1 MSNSNHYLSTR
12 SSNTTIINNKYNN
25 NNNSNTLFNIVHF
38 GCWNYGGCNVLKFN
52 PLSLVKAHLT
62 KYSKQNAVDFYL
74 IAGDNYYQIK
84 NKDKAKS
91 KDKVKDKAKAKD
103 KSKVKDKDKKTIL
116 YNDIEFTEG
125 FECLSKLQGHK
136 YVLVG
141 NHDTKSIEDYKNTVT
156 KNTLPVCHTL
166 HKQIEFT
173 QSHNKDFTMIKPDT
187 TQHLYLPH
195 SKTLFVLL
203 DTNLLQSDKNDVKEI
218 LECSIEYYKF
228 NFKPLTPS
236 AFVERYISKLCNAT
250 KTYISKNN
258 NGIPI
263 INLVF
268 VGHHPIYG
276 AKSKL
281 TDDNKRKNKYQYLS
295 DAGIDL
301 ITRIIDDLNPE
312 FVYHLCADIH
322 NYQQSALTI
331 NSISPDNSKTY
342 TIMQYITGTGGAS
355 QDMLPSDFKSL
366 NTDMFTVNL
375 TPIKSIG
382 PGNYGFLNIKENM
395 DRTLTFQEYLF
406 NYKSEMA
413 NRITEFKPTN
423 RNYITSSTRKHI
435 SSRRRKPISSIR
447 RNPRA
452 SSTRKS
458 IPSRAHSKRRPLNV

>member
-1 MSNSNHYLSTR
+1 MSKSNHYTSSR
-12 SSNTTIINNKYNN
+12 SSNTTTINNKYNN
-25 NNNSNTLFNIVHF
+25 NNNSDKLFNIVHF

-52 PLSLVKAHLT
+52 PLSLVKAYLT
-62 KYSKQNAVDFYL
+62 EYSKQNAVDFYL

-84 NKDKAKS
+84 NKDK
-91 KDKVKDKAKAKD
+91 VKDKAKLKD
-103 KSKVKDKDKKTIL
+103 NKAIL
-116 YNDIEFTEG
+116 YNDIEFTQG

-141 NHDTKSIEDYKNTVT
+141 NHDTKSIKDYKNTVT

-173 QSHNKDFTMIKPDT
+173 QNNNQDFTMIKPDT

-203 DTNLLQSDKNDVKEI
+203 DTNLLQSDIKDVKEI
-218 LECSIEYYKF
+218 LECSIEYY
-228 NFKPLTPS
+228 NFSGEYLT
-236 AFVERYISKLCNAT
+236 ATEFVNHYISELYNAT
-250 KTYISKNN
+250 TNYISKNN

-263 INLVF
+263 NNLVF

-281 TDDNKRKNKYQYLS
+281 TDDNKKKNKYQYLS
-295 DAGIDL
+295 DVGIEL
-301 ITRIIDDLNPE
+301 ITRIIDDVTPE

-331 NSISPDNSKTY
+331 NSKSLDNSKSY

-355 QDMLPSDFKSL
+355 QDMLPIYSDFKTL
-366 NTDMFTVNL
+366 KTDNYSVNL
-375 TPIKSIG
+375 TAIKSIG
-382 PGNYGFLNIKENM
+382 PGNYGFLNIKENA
-395 DRTLTFQEYLF
+395 DGTLSFQEYLF

-413 NRITEFKPTN
+413 NRIPKFKTTK
-423 RNYITSSTRKHI
+423 RNS
-435 SSRRRKPISSIR
+435 
-447 RNPRA
+447 RA
-452 SSTRKS
+452 SSKRNARASRTRKS
-458 IPSRAHSKRRPLNV
+458 SLRRSLSKRR